1 MTSRLLHGLLLGAS
15 IACVSLFLELQL
27 HFRSYPYHHDF
38 AFFWTWLP
46 EYALAGSL
54 LGLLA
59 GGLLRF
65 LDRSGQVQ
73 RQTGLHLAALI
84 IGLGISLISGSTT
97 ASLESPQD
105 IVIKYLVAI
114 SAGGLSVLLFTG
126 FAQSRYAWT
135 ISGFT
140 TPWFCVLALALIFG
154 SGLSL
159 GKFGPQ
165 SWPPSPSW
173 LADHENQNLPVQ
185 PNVLLVVLDGV
196 GASHL
201 GSYGYHRSTS
211 PELDRI
217 AGEGVVFENAFA
229 AAAWTLPSHAS
240 LFTSL
245 QLSSHGVGW
254 QNLHLGDG
262 RQGSND
268 AYTLAEALALRGFQT
283 CGISNSQWLSH
294 QHGLSQGFDYYFD
307 LQATPIPDRLFLS
320 QLLSTFGIS
329 PRQARLS
336 SSSLQ
341 AVTTA
346 LSWLHQPRMR
356 EPKQP
361 FFMFVHLDEA
371 DAPYHLPED
380 FADAT
385 RFLPAGT
392 QLSDLTPAQLGSAES
407 RQSYHLGLRELEKDE
422 AAIQQALYD
431 ASILYLDG
439 LLHKLLE
446 GLREQNALE
455 NTLVIVTSSHGE
467 EFLEHGRFGHQFSL
481 SDRVL
486 HVPLIM
492 RLPKMLPAGSRV
504 PSLASLVDVAPTI
517 FGVLNK
523 AEDQEPRNGQ
533 LLWEGFDLGPVMHD
547 PLAAPRDWVLA
558 QYQNPARL
566 LLQQSTALSAPQTMV
581 ARSITTL
588 RSDLGKYFRFGD
600 GSASF
605 SDLATDPNES
615 AAERSVD
622 DKYAIGFEREYAQT
636 LDQLENWLK
645 TRRTLL
651 QGAPASDAE
660 QLAEPSALKKAE
672 TLRVPPILFGSKN

>member
-1 MTSRLLHGLLLGAS
+1 VTSRLLHGLLLGAS

-38 AFFWTWLP
+38 AFYWTWLP
-46 EYALAGSL
+46 EYAIAGSL
-54 LGLLA
+54 IGLLA
-59 GGLLRF
+59 GTFLRF
-65 LDRSGQVQ
+65 LGRAGQVQ
-73 RQTGLHLAALI
+73 RQSGLHLAALI
-84 IGLGISLISGSTT
+84 IGIGVGLFIGYTT
-97 ASLESPQD
+97 GSLESPQD
-105 IVIKYLVAI
+105 IAIKYLAAI
-114 SAGGLSVLLFTG
+114 PAGGLSFLLLSR
-126 FAQSRYAWT
+126 FAQSQYAWT

-140 TPWFCVLALALIFG
+140 TPWFCTLALTMILGA
-154 SGLSL
+154 GLST

-165 SWPPSPSW
+165 PWPPSSSW
-173 LADHENQNLPVQ
+173 LLDQENQNAPAQ

-217 AGEGVVFENAFA
+217 ASEGVVFEHAFA
-229 AAAWTLPSHAS
+229 AAAWTLPSHVS
-240 LFTSL
+240 LFTGL

-254 QNLHLGDG
+254 QNLHLADG
-262 RQGSND
+262 RPGSND
-268 AYTLAEALALRGFQT
+268 AYTLAEALAQRGFQT
-283 CGISNSQWLSH
+283 CGISDSPWLSH
-294 QHGLSQGFDYYFD
+294 QHGLTQGFDFYFD

-320 QLLSTFGIS
+320 QFLSTLGIS
-329 PRQARLS
+329 PRQPQS
-336 SSSLQ
+336 SSSSQQ

-346 LSWLHQPRMR
+346 LSWLQQPRMR
-356 EPKQP
+356 EPEQP
-361 FFMFVHLDEA
+361 FFMFVHLNEA
-371 DAPYHLPED
+371 EAPYQLPKD

-385 RFLPAGT
+385 RFLPSGT
-392 QLSDLTPAQLGSAES
+392 KLSDLTAAQLGSAES

-422 AAIQQALYD
+422 AIIQQALYD

-439 LLHKLLE
+439 LLNQLIE

-455 NTLVIVTSSHGE
+455 NTLVVVTSSHGE
-467 EFLEHGRFGHQFSL
+467 EFLEHDRFGHQFSL
-481 SDRVL
+481 SDRIL

-492 RLPKMLPAGSRV
+492 RLPNMLPAGSRV

-517 FGVLNK
+517 FGILNN
-523 AEDQEPRNGQ
+523 ADEQAPQNGQ
-533 LLWEGFDLGPVMHD
+533 LLWEGFDLGPVLED

-558 QYQNPARL
+558 QYHNPARL

-588 RSDLGKYFRFGD
+588 RSNLGKYFRFGD

-605 SDLATDPNES
+605 SDLATDPDES
-615 AAERSVD
+615 SAERSVD
-622 DKYAIGFEREYAQT
+622 DKYAIGLEKEYAQT

-651 QGAPASDAE
+651 QGVPASVAE
-660 QLAEPSALKKAE
+660 GVADPAALKKAE
-672 TLRVPPILFGSKN
+672 TLKVPPTLFGTKD